1 MSLRA
6 LIISLLVLGLFSLPS
21 HGPEKIKDPW
31 LELERGLRLCGVE
44 NILYQTSCLVDEGDG
59 ERLIRSFGAGDSDSG
74 NPAQTACRWSMQP
87 GYENGESLLQICGS
101 DRLECADLWQ
111 QVERAIGCRA
121 ADSSRSW
128 SVEGYLVGDQDP
140 LNLGTGLIE
149 TMGGSLQSVY
159 VNNRLVQLVSY
170 IPRAGEGF
178 ILDEEPVNLLV
189 ELYSNVSTGR
199 VRIRLGIPVLHSAA
213 F

>member
-1 MSLRA
+1 M
-6 LIISLLVLGLFSLPS
+6 
-21 HGPEKIKDPW
+21 
-31 LELERGLRLCGVE
+31 
-44 NILYQTSCLVDEGDG
+44 
-59 ERLIRSFGAGDSDSG
+59 
-74 NPAQTACRWSMQP
+74 
-87 GYENGESLLQICGS
+87 
-101 DRLECADLWQ
+101 
-111 QVERAIGCRA
+111 
-121 ADSSRSW
+121 
-128 SVEGYLVGDQDP
+128 EGYLVGDQDP